1 MSYVLCLTVCTG
13 GVEEYN
19 PNTRARL
26 RENLLQNYSKDI
38 HPVKSHKDKIQVTAS
53 KKTDLSRMRWPT
65 VTKKFKNL
73 ESKF

>member
-38 HPVKSHKDKIQVTAS
+38 HPVKSHKDKIQVKEKEA
-53 KKTDLSRMRWPT
+53 KTILPT
-65 VTKKFKNL
+65 KI
-73 ESKF
+73 